1 MNQSCF
7 SLGFLSQNS
16 LWKLSTFY
24 GYKSLYTVG
33 SERNVKSQFF
43 LNRVVWRLDLATR
56 LSCEFKPQANGLVSL
71 GLLSCSVIASMTL
84 QIPCMLHTCDN
95 FGGLPIASH
104 MRVQLQVSPS
114 LHNLEHFFTLSHS
127 LPLHDS
133 HLNTRLLIA
142 KIQANLARNKS
153 NKMVDKIQP
162 YNLPLWLFRDKT
174 LKQTLDLTCELR
186 TVEQNSLTCNSRI
199 CVALETY
206 EQESPETQQHD
217 MIIV

>member
-1 MNQSCF
+1 MT
-7 SLGFLSQNS
+7 GLS
-16 LWKLSTFY
+16 
-24 GYKSLYTVG
+24 
-33 SERNVKSQFF
+33 R
-43 LNRVVWRLDLATR
+43 
-56 LSCEFKPQANGLVSL
+56 EFKSQANGLASL
-71 GLLSCSVIASMTL
+71 GLLSYSAKVGMTL
-84 QIPCMLHTCDN
+84 QLPYMLHACAN
-95 FGGLPIASH
+95 FGGLLVASH
-104 MRVQLQVSPS
+104 PRVQLRVSAS

-142 KIQANLARNKS
+142 KIQANLARNKA

-174 LKQTLDLTCELR
+174 LKQTLDLTCELG
-186 TVEQNSLTCNSRI
+186 TIEQNSLTPNSRI